1 MRRAAFVYDEIQS
14 AHVLRDDHVFKP
26 GRLQLTYEL
35 LKSYGAFDDSKPV
48 KPRMADEADLL
59 LFHNPDYVSAIRDL
73 SIGSDRRDALDY
85 NISHYGDNPP
95 YNGMY
100 EVSALVVGASLA
112 AADLVTSDRADVAFN
127 ISGGLH
133 HAMPARAS
141 GFCIFN
147 DAAIVTK
154 HLVNQGYRVAYVDID
169 AHHGDGVQNAFYE
182 SNEVLTISL
191 HESGRYL
198 FPGTGDTEE
207 TGNGAGKG
215 YSVNIPL
222 FPKTDDEIYLWAFR
236 EIVPPLIKAF
246 KPDVLVTQ
254 LGCDTYYMDPLTDI
268 MLTTDG
274 YTKLVKELGKLVPKW
289 VALGGGGY
297 DMDAVVRLWSLAY
310 GIMLERE
317 WPDEIPADF
326 QKKYGIKRLRDA
338 DKPHVD
344 DDMLK
349 MARQFAKQSVDEIKR
364 MVFPIHSLKS

>member
-1 MRRAAFVYDEIQS
+1 MRRAAFVYDEVQS
-14 AHVLRDDHVFKP
+14 KHVLRDDHVFKP
-26 GRLQLTYEL
+26 SRLQLTYEL
-35 LKSYGAFDDSKPV
+35 LDSYGAFATSKPV
-48 KPRMADEADLL
+48 KPRIAEETDLL
-59 LFHNPDYVSAIRDL
+59 LFHKPDYVSAIRDI
-73 SIGSDRRDALDY
+73 SDGIDRRDVLEY

-100 EVSALVVGASLA
+100 EASAMVVGASLTA
-112 AADLVTSDRADVAFN
+112 AELVTSGKTDVAFN

-133 HAMPARAS
+133 HAMPSRAS

-147 DAAIVTK
+147 DAAIVVK
-154 HLVNQGYRVAYVDID
+154 YLANQGNRVAYVDID
-169 AHHGDGVQNAFYE
+169 AHHGDGVQHAFYD
-182 SNEVLTISL
+182 SSEVLTISL

-198 FPGTGDTEE
+198 FPGTGETEE
-207 TGNGAGKG
+207 TGLGAGKG

-236 EIVPPLIKAF
+236 EIVPPLVKAY

-254 LGCDTYYMDPLTDI
+254 LGCDAYYIDPLTDL

-297 DMDAVVRLWSLAY
+297 DMDAVIRLWTLAY
-310 GIMLERE
+310 GVMQECE
-317 WPDEIPADF
+317 WPDEIPASF

-349 MARQFAKQSVDEIKR
+349 MARQFARQSVDDIKR
-364 MVFPIHSLKS
+364 MVFPIHGLKY